1 MISLKRYLE
10 KPAHKLFS
18 SREPNTTSAVRN
30 IKLSEENGFQGNAA
44 YFLLLVISERI
55 FNEEMQWDFSVL
67 WRLCFQETFA
77 WGLNSIRCD
86 FFFSHQS
93 INFAGNKKLGRAKA
107 KSIVFRKCTSILFSE
122 IIFPFPHPYPLA
134 MHWLFFL
141 KPIYQTQEVIPS
153 IETCPE
159 GNWSLR
165 RTPCAQTAP
174 SLPMW

>member
-1 MISLKRYLE
+1 MILLKRYLE

-18 SREPNTTSAVRN
+18 SRQPNTTSAVRN

-86 FFFSHQS
+86 FFFFFSHQS
-93 INFAGNKKLGRAKA
+93 INFAGNKKLGRGKA
-107 KSIVFRKCTSILFSE
+107 KSIVSRKCTSILFSE
-122 IIFPFPHPYPLA
+122 IFFPLFPCHALT
-134 MHWLFFL
+134 FL
-141 KPIYQTQEVIPS
+141 S
-153 IETCPE
+153 
-159 GNWSLR
+159 
-165 RTPCAQTAP
+165 
-174 SLPMW
+174 